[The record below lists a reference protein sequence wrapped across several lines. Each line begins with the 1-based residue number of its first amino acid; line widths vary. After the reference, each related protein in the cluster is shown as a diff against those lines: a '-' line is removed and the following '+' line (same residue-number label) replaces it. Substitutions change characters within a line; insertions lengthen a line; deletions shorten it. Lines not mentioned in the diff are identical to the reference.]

1 MRVYDYFVDDAINF
15 VIISEGKKVAE
26 YDGKNS
32 IPEEYNGAEV
42 KKALGRYAGE
52 VTVEL
57 YI

>member
-1 MRVYDYFVDDAINF
+1 MRVYEYMTSDTINL
-15 VIISEGKKVAE
+15 VIISGGKRVAE

-32 IPEEYNGAEV
+32 IPEEYNGLNV
-42 KKALGRYAGE
+42 RKALGRYAGR